1 VARRSWHVGGMLVAC
16 RGVEVYRCTCVR
28 VCVRDGSLLLL
39 IRGDDV
45 SVARGADRPFL
56 GSDRQ
61 LGTRVVRARA
71 LLLSDAKR
79 TLPRVCSFNDGGQ
92 QCGGVY

>member
-1 VARRSWHVGGMLVAC
+1 
-16 RGVEVYRCTCVR
+16 
-28 VCVRDGSLLLL
+28 
-39 IRGDDV
+39 
-45 SVARGADRPFL
+45 VARGADRPFL